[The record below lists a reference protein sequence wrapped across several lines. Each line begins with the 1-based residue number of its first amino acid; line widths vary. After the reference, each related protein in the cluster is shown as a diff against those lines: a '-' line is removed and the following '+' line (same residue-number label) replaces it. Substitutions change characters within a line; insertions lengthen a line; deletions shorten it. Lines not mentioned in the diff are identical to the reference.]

1 MVHKPCLETQ
11 HQGVEG
17 EMIMKQEC
25 KLQAK
30 VAKKEGYMVMYSVCI
45 LYVGGRKGFSE
56 EKACL
61 SYE

>member
-1 MVHKPCLETQ
+1 
-11 HQGVEG
+11 VEG